1 MHPLMTQTITHY
13 PVVSEHNFVLS
24 VIPVFI
30 MKKEKKSIK
39 SASLVWITWKEG
51 RWNLIIDF
59 KKG

>member
-30 MKKEKKSIK
+30 MKKEKKKYKIGFPG
-39 SASLVWITWKEG
+39 LDNMEG
-51 RWNLIIDF
+51 RQMEFNHRF
-59 KKG
+59 